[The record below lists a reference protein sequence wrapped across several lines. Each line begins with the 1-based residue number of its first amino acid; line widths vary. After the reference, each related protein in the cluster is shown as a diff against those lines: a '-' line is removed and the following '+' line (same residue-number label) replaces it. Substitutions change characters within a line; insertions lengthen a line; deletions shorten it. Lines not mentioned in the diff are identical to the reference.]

1 MAIASVPPMM
11 VTEQTTTVVMTA
23 TVRKVTVTMTTRA
36 TVRMMTTATTARK
49 ITVMAATHPMVETRS
64 MEVKAVGEVTTGV
77 PRRVGEEEVTNGVP
91 RRVGEEE
98 VTNGVPS
105 GVPRR
110 VGVVTVG
117 KVVRNAVRQSIL
129 DALVAIPTS
138 ETRCC

>member
-1 MAIASVPPMM
+1 MAIVSVPPMM
-11 VTEQTTTVVMTA
+11 VTAQTTTVVMTA
-23 TVRKVTVTMTTRA
+23 TVRKVTVTMTTRVTA
-36 TVRMMTTATTARK
+36 RMMTSTATTARK

-77 PRRVGEEEVTNGVP
+77 PRRVGEEEVTP
-91 RRVGEEE
+91 
-98 VTNGVPS
+98 GVPS

-117 KVVRNAVRQSIL
+117 KVVRNAVRQPIL

>member
-1 MAIASVPPMM
+1 MQAVAIASVPPMM
-11 VTEQTTTVVMTA
+11 VTAQTTTA
-23 TVRKVTVTMTTRA
+23 TVRKVTG
-36 TVRMMTTATTARK
+36 MMTATATTVRK
-49 ITVMAATHPMVETRS
+49 VTVMMTTHPMVETRN

-98 VTNGVPS
+98 VTTGVPS

-129 DALVAIPTS
+129 DALVATPTS

>member
-1 MAIASVPPMM
+1 VAIVSVPPMM
-11 VTEQTTTVVMTA
+11 VTAQTTTARQVTVMMTA
-23 TVRKVTVTMTTRA
+23 TGRKVTVTMTTR
-36 TVRMMTTATTARK
+36 
-49 ITVMAATHPMVETRS
+49 VETRS

-77 PRRVGEEEVTNGVP
+77 PRRVGEEEVTAGVP
-91 RRVGEEE
+91 RRVGEE
-98 VTNGVPS
+98 VTTGVPS

>member
-1 MAIASVPPMM
+1 MAIVSVPPMM
-11 VTEQTTTVVMTA
+11 VTAQTTTVVMTA
-23 TVRKVTVTMTTRA
+23 TVRKVTVMMTTRA
-36 TVRMMTTATTARK
+36 TARMMTTTATTARK
-49 ITVMAATHPMVETRS
+49 ITVMAATHPMVKTRS

-77 PRRVGEEEVTNGVP
+77 PRRVGEEEVTAGVP
-91 RRVGEEE
+91 RRVGEE
-98 VTNGVPS
+98 VTTGVPS